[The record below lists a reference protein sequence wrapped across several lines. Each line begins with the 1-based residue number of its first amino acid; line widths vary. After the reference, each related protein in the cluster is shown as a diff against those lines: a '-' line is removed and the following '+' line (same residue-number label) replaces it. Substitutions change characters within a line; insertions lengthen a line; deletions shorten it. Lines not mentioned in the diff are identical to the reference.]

1 MITPVIERVE
11 VSKAYGKRITALKNL
26 SLAVAGGTSFG
37 LLGENGAG
45 KSTLVRL
52 IMGFIF
58 PTSGRGRVLGEERVA
73 RAHSRIFS
81 PPPCIGIGGCI
92 AGATPANIT
101 IGAIGLLANCI
112 VISTLVVAFSAPI
125 ATRLARIVLLAWVA
139 AVLYSGTSPSPIAT
153 ILSITRI
160 PLMPLAACYNLGASG
175 TIGWSGA
182 LVIDIAYI
190 IGLTLLAE
198 YWMAKRDLILH

>member
-112 VISTLVVAFSAPI
+112 V
-125 ATRLARIVLLAWVA
+125 LLAWVA